1 MLYMIYLAAD
11 HRGFVL
17 KETLKVF
24 LTEEGFSFEDVGAFT
39 LDPEDD
45 YVDFAIN
52 ASEKIAQDPANHKGI
67 LLCGSGH
74 GMDVVANKYKGLH
87 AAWVN
92 THESAVMSRAHG
104 NTNVLVL
111 GADWLRED
119 AAKDIVGTWLKTPFN
134 GEERHVRRLKKIEEV
149 EARNFR

>member
-1 MLYMIYLAAD
+1 MIYLAAD
-11 HRGFVL
+11 HRGFAL
-17 KETLKVF
+17 KETLKMF

-39 LDPEDD
+39 LDVQDD
-45 YVDFAIN
+45 YVDFAIS
-52 ASEKIAQDPANHKGI
+52 AVEKIAQDPTNHRGI

-111 GADWLRED
+111 GADWLDENT
-119 AAKDIVGTWLKTPFN
+119 AKDIVGTWLKTPFS
-134 GEERHVRRLKKIEEV
+134 GEERHVRRLKKIEEL
-149 EARNFR
+149 EKRNFK